1 MTSLQISSDLVL
13 NLSVFYV
20 LILVGFLISKRTG
33 YGKAVSVYLNPLLIN
48 LMLPLLIVSTLIGT
62 TFNTLTESPQIVVI
76 TVMMHLAG
84 ALLLSLYLRISDIVP
99 KKKGA
104 LLLCA
109 TFHNAVFLPIP
120 LSLVFLGE
128 TVVPRIAVHSLTQM
142 ILLTTLGTFI
152 GSYYNEQAIDRKT
165 VTRKALLF
173 PPLLATIAGFVLS
186 ILGVSLPSAAD
197 VFFSFNNTATTYL
210 SLVVVGLA
218 LGKQFSVSHSMQA
231 LPVVTVRQ
239 VAIPLLVWVLLG
251 FTTLTSI
258 TKSVLF
264 IESLMPSAV
273 LTVVYASDF
282 RLDAQIAATV
292 VTIGTVLLLP
302 FLPLIPFIL
311 SFI

>member
-1 MTSLQISSDLVL
+1 MASLQISSDLVL
-13 NLSVFYV
+13 NLSVFYL
-20 LILVGFLISKRTG
+20 LILVGFLISKRAG
-33 YGKAVSVYLNPLLIN
+33 YGEAVSAYLNPLLIN
-48 LMLPLLIVSTLIGT
+48 LMLPLLIVSNLIGT
-62 TFNTLTESPQIVVI
+62 TFNALTELPQIVVI
-76 TVMMHLAG
+76 TIMMHLAG
-84 ALLLSLYLRISDIVP
+84 ALLLSLYLRTSDIVP

-120 LSLVFLGE
+120 VSLVFLGE

-186 ILGVSLPSAAD
+186 ILGVSLPSAGD

-218 LGKQFSVSHSMQA
+218 LGKQFSVSDSMQA

-239 VAIPLLVWVLLG
+239 VA
-251 FTTLTSI
+251 
-258 TKSVLF
+258 
-264 IESLMPSAV
+264 
-273 LTVVYASDF
+273 
-282 RLDAQIAATV
+282 
-292 VTIGTVLLLP
+292 
-302 FLPLIPFIL
+302 
-311 SFI
+311 